1 MHQAGYKNTVAVM
14 GTSISEDH
22 VKSIY
27 RFVKR
32 VILIPDGDEAGI
44 RSAEKHIFTL
54 AKGGLNVQVIRL
66 DENMDPADYV
76 LKGLKFP
83 EPVDALD
90 FLLGER
96 VEDPLEF
103 SRRLERGKTFVSL
116 ISQSDE
122 NLATFYKVKL
132 EKWAGTEIN
141 INAKGNMET
150 GKGKEE
156 GIKGLEKWLLLGY
169 AYGLKDKVLGILE
182 LIDTKNSFEHR
193 LEFFIKGGKDFAEFA
208 GTIGG
213 RELSVIFDEKI
224 SKEEVERVLEEVL
237 KRLRVERAIKSNS
250 FDMKTLMEIYNLK
263 KEVGV

>member
-1 MHQAGYKNTVAVM
+1 
-14 GTSISEDH
+14 
-22 VKSIY
+22 
-27 RFVKR
+27 
-32 VILIPDGDEAGI
+32 L
-44 RSAEKHIFTL
+44 EK
-54 AKGGLNVQVIRL
+54 
-66 DENMDPADYV
+66 
-76 LKGLKFP
+76 
-83 EPVDALD
+83 
-90 FLLGER
+90 
-96 VEDPLEF
+96 
-103 SRRLERGKTFVSL
+103 GKTFVSL

-122 NLATFYKVKL
+122 NLSAFYKVKL

-141 INAKGNMET
+141 INAKGNMEA